1 MPQWKLPAPPE
12 RVFLALTS
20 GEITEWWVRAGVF
33 DTREWTGD
41 VREGGVWRA
50 TGVGNGKPY
59 ALEGEFL
66 EVNPPRKLVHS
77 WRAAGAPGGEPTV
90 VTYLLERLEGGT
102 RVTLRHTGFASREA
116 CLNTCIG
123 WETSFQKLA
132 EDPSVEWQESG
143 RPPRPQRRAGR
154 LDRSGGLGRRAPA
167 RSCAAWGL
175 TPA

>member
-1 MPQWKLPAPPE
+1 MSEEDQGQQNKPLFGSRARAVADLAEGHILATVEVPAPPE

-132 EDPSVEWQESG
+132 EI
-143 RPPRPQRRAGR
+143 
-154 LDRSGGLGRRAPA
+154 LL
-167 RSCAAWGL
+167 
-175 TPA
+175 